1 MLSPL
6 KAKRRVKAPERSG
19 GSSSGCRVRGG
30 AARVADG
37 GGFCVRGD
45 TQASDG
51 GGGGGSRENANACCT
66 GKDGSVEGEGGG
78 AAAAS
83 ASGRDVAESDR
94 EDAVGG
100 GEDFPELAVLP
111 DKLRQRLMPFQKQG
125 VRFALEKGGRCMIA
139 DEMGLG
145 KTIQAIAVAYIYR
158 AEWPMLV
165 VVPSSLKYLWIEE
178 LEKWV
183 PELLPGDIHL
193 VENKTDIRA
202 VTESRVTVLGYGLLT
217 ADATL
222 LVEALQRRRFQVVLV
237 DESHYMKTRTATRSC
252 LLLPLVQGARRA
264 LLLTGTP
271 ALARPEEL
279 YMQIDALY
287 PNRFGKWTE
296 YAKRYCDAR
305 MRFFG
310 RGNRKWDFKGAS
322 NLQELHG
329 RLNAFM
335 IRRLKDEVLTQ
346 LPPKIRQRI
355 PFDLSKEATRELN
368 TMLDEWEA
376 LLKLVRSNS
385 CPTSSFVQ
393 VMSLITRLFKQT
405 AVAKAGAVK
414 DYIKMLL
421 ENDSIKFLVFAHHL
435 VMLQACTEAVVES
448 KVRYIRIDGSVPAAE
463 RSRLVHQFQ
472 NDASIRVAVLSI
484 KAAGQGLTF
493 TAATHVVFAELY
505 WDPGHMKQAEDRAH
519 RIGQCSSVHIHYLIA
534 KGTLDSLLWAMINR
548 KIFVTSSTLNGRLE
562 QLGMQEAD
570 TDKCDFL
577 SHAMAWV
584 PSDTIPEEEA
594 LFFTQ
599 REKDKQPDIRGFF
612 KKPTTPRVKA
622 NSDGGCDDERENG
635 SVDTAW
641 DARSPPS
648 EEGVDEPADGDGAS
662 LDGLRLLS
670 SGKRGVPEGEEF
682 KPQSKKFRL
691 PIAISPNTELQ
702 KSRTPPSSASP
713 ASPATTSP
721 MALQA
726 SPHAGQQTRLP
737 AKSGSASALR
747 RKSTTRRR
755 KDPATQCRPKGPQRG
770 RVLLPCDDRE
780 DALAAWDC
788 NVCTYSN
795 NGLMLYCEMCNTVRP
810 SERKTDGEPGDIT
823 AGRKKDGTEQAP
835 RGTRKHA
842 APSPG
847 KSADS
852 EPRACSQAWGE
863 CISVS
868 ESDDDEDSVACHRL
882 VVEDEVGQTL
892 DPVKP
897 ETDGHSCLPPTVVG
911 EASSCAEDGLS
922 GQGSKAGV
930 SVAAGDD
937 ATQPEPTSMD
947 VERGAAD
954 GEDPCQVD
962 VPAFDSFMFCA
973 SRNTDRVFLFTTD
986 GQPLHCNFIPLDI
999 KLENWDELPDILQ
1012 HKRNLVLVQRFV
1024 REWDALPPMK
1034 QRILR
1039 KSGQVFRSPA
1049 LAVEEISV
1057 GQRKQHC
1064 TKRFLSKTDV
1074 AERALT
1080 TAKQEGGSVRLV
1092 TKPGVKPLDR
1102 KRDPEPTHGTEKANA
1117 DKKVPQSAASTIP
1130 DAPGVDEVPSVGFLQ
1145 AVDGSGRPL
1154 CLGCSKPTQRASAA
1168 AGAAAGSNPGTSA
1181 ALTGAADWATRFCS
1195 RACQED
1201 FNLRSYNSCVRGAV
1215 RDAEHGVCRACGL
1228 DAQELFSRVRGTPR
1242 PQRKALLEA
1251 TVMAVLSVEQLNEMI
1266 REPRAGQF
1274 WQADHIQ
1281 PVWNGGGQCHLDN
1294 LQTLCTVCHEK
1305 KTNKQEVERR
1315 QMVKRAKAAQY
1326 GADITL
1332 FFQKK

>member
-6 KAKRRVKAPERSG
+6 KAKRRVKAPERSR
-19 GSSSGCRVRGG
+19 GSSSRCRVRGEV
-30 AARVADG
+30 ARVADG
-37 GGFCVRGD
+37 GGFCVGDERGLGD

-51 GGGGGSRENANACCT
+51 GGGPRENANACCT
-66 GKDGSVEGEGGG
+66 GKNGSVEGGA

-83 ASGRDVAESDR
+83 ASGWDVSESDC
-94 EDAVGG
+94 EDAGGG

-125 VRFALEKGGRCMIA
+125 VRFALEKGGR
-139 DEMGLG
+139 
-145 KTIQAIAVAYIYR
+145 
-158 AEWPMLV
+158 
-165 VVPSSLKYLWIEE
+165 
-178 LEKWV
+178 
-183 PELLPGDIHL
+183 
-193 VENKTDIRA
+193 A

-217 ADATL
+217 ADATQ
-222 LVEALQRRRFQVVLV
+222 LVEALQRRCFQVVLV
-237 DESHYMKTRTATRSC
+237 DESHYMKTRTATRSR

-305 MRFFG
+305 IRFFG
-310 RGNRKWDFKGAS
+310 RGQRQWDCKGAS

-355 PFDLSKEATRELN
+355 PFDLSKEATREVN

-385 CPTSSFVQ
+385 CPSSSVVQ

-414 DYIKMLL
+414 DYIKLLL
-421 ENDSIKFLVFAHHL
+421 ENDSMKFLVFAHHL

-562 QLGMQEAD
+562 QLGVQEAD

-594 LFFTQ
+594 FFFTQ

-612 KKPTTPRVKA
+612 KKPTAPRVKA
-622 NSDGGCDDERENG
+622 NSDGSCDDERENG

-641 DARSPPS
+641 DARSAPS
-648 EEGVDEPADGDGAS
+648 EEGVDEPADGDSAS

-691 PIAISPNTELQ
+691 PIATSPNTELQ
-702 KSRTPPSSASP
+702 KSRTPPSPASP
-713 ASPATTSP
+713 ASPAMTSP
-721 MALQA
+721 MVSQA
-726 SPHAGQQTRLP
+726 SPHAGQQTRLV

-780 DALAAWDC
+780 DTLAAWDC
-788 NVCTYSN
+788 SMCTYSN
-795 NGLMLYCEMCNTVRP
+795 NGLMLYCEMCNAVRP
-810 SERKTDGEPGDIT
+810 SERKTDGEPGNIT
-823 AGRKKDGTEQAP
+823 AGRKTDGTEQAP

-852 EPRACSQAWGE
+852 EPQACSQAWGE
-863 CISVS
+863 CITVS
-868 ESDDDEDSVACHRL
+868 ESDNDEDPVARHRL
-882 VVEDEVGQTL
+882 VVEDDVGQTL

-897 ETDGHSCLPPTVVG
+897 ETDSHSCLLPTVVG
-911 EASSCAEDGLS
+911 ESSSCAQDGLN

-937 ATQPEPTSMD
+937 ATQPEPTSME
-947 VERGAAD
+947 VEKGAAD
-954 GEDPCQVD
+954 REDSCQVD
-962 VPAFDSFMFCA
+962 MPAFDSFMFCA

-986 GQPLHCNFIPLDI
+986 GQPLRCNFIPLDI

-1074 AERALT
+1074 AERALSM
-1080 TAKQEGGSVRLV
+1080 AKQEGGSVRLV
-1092 TKPGVKPLDR
+1092 TKPGVKPLDG

-1117 DKKVPQSAASTIP
+1117 EKKVPQSAASTIP

-1154 CLGCSKPTQRASAA
+1154 CLGCSKPTQPASAA
-1168 AGAAAGSNPGTSA
+1168 AGAAAGSSPGTSA

-1215 RDAEHGVCRACGL
+1215 RDAECGVCRACGL
-1228 DAQELFSRVRGTPR
+1228 DAQELFSRVRGAPR

-1251 TVMAVLSVEQLNEMI
+1251 TVMAALSVEQLNEMI

-1305 KTNKQEVERR
+1305 KTNKQEVERK

>member
-6 KAKRRVKAPERSG
+6 KAKRRVKAPERSR
-19 GSSSGCRVRGG
+19 GSSSGCRVRGEV
-30 AARVADG
+30 ARVADG
-37 GGFCVRGD
+37 GGFCVGDERGLGD

-51 GGGGGSRENANACCT
+51 GGGPRENANACCT
-66 GKDGSVEGEGGG
+66 GKDGSVEGG

-83 ASGRDVAESDR
+83 ASGWDVSESDC
-94 EDAVGG
+94 EDAGGG
-100 GEDFPELAVLP
+100 GEDFPELADLP

-217 ADATL
+217 ADATQ
-222 LVEALQRRRFQVVLV
+222 LVEALQRRCFQVVLV
-237 DESHYMKTRTATRSC
+237 DESHYMKTRTATRSR

-305 MRFFG
+305 IRFFG
-310 RGNRKWDFKGAS
+310 RGQRQWDCKGAS

-355 PFDLSKEATRELN
+355 PFDLSKEATREVN

-385 CPTSSFVQ
+385 CPSSSVVQ

-414 DYIKMLL
+414 DYIKLLL
-421 ENDSIKFLVFAHHL
+421 ENDSMKFLVFAHHL

-562 QLGMQEAD
+562 QLGVQEAD

-594 LFFTQ
+594 FFFTQ

-612 KKPTTPRVKA
+612 KKPTAPRVKA
-622 NSDGGCDDERENG
+622 NSDGSCDDERENG

-641 DARSPPS
+641 DARSAP
-648 EEGVDEPADGDGAS
+648 
-662 LDGLRLLS
+662 
-670 SGKRGVPEGEEF
+670 
-682 KPQSKKFRL
+682 
-691 PIAISPNTELQ
+691 TM
-702 KSRTPPSSASP
+702 
-713 ASPATTSP
+713 TSP
-721 MALQA
+721 MVSQA
-726 SPHAGQQTRLP
+726 SPHAGQQTRLV

-780 DALAAWDC
+780 DTLAAWDC
-788 NVCTYSN
+788 SMCTYSN
-795 NGLMLYCEMCNTVRP
+795 NGLMLYCEMCNAVRP
-810 SERKTDGEPGDIT
+810 SGKAPRDSHPM
-823 AGRKKDGTEQAP
+823 AP

-852 EPRACSQAWGE
+852 EPQACSQAWGE
-863 CISVS
+863 CITVS
-868 ESDDDEDSVACHRL
+868 ESDNDEDPVARHRL
-882 VVEDEVGQTL
+882 VVEDDVGQTL

-897 ETDGHSCLPPTVVG
+897 ETDSHSCLLPTVVG
-911 EASSCAEDGLS
+911 EASSCAADREDS
-922 GQGSKAGV
+922 
-930 SVAAGDD
+930 
-937 ATQPEPTSMD
+937 
-947 VERGAAD
+947 
-954 GEDPCQVD
+954 CQVD
-962 VPAFDSFMFCA
+962 MPAFDSFMFCA

-986 GQPLHCNFIPLDI
+986 GQPLRCNFIPLDI

-1074 AERALT
+1074 AERALSM
-1080 TAKQEGGSVRLV
+1080 AKQEGGSVRLV
-1092 TKPGVKPLDR
+1092 TKPGVKPLDG

-1117 DKKVPQSAASTIP
+1117 EKKVPQSAASTIP

-1154 CLGCSKPTQRASAA
+1154 CLGCSKPTQPASAA
-1168 AGAAAGSNPGTSA
+1168 AGAAAGSSPGTSA

-1215 RDAEHGVCRACGL
+1215 RDAECGVCRACGL
-1228 DAQELFSRVRGTPR
+1228 DAQELFSRVRGAPR

-1251 TVMAVLSVEQLNEMI
+1251 TVMAALSVEQLNEMI

-1305 KTNKQEVERR
+1305 KTNKQEVERK

>member
-78 AAAAS
+78 AAS

-139 DEMGLG
+139 DE
-145 KTIQAIAVAYIYR
+145 
-158 AEWPMLV
+158 
-165 VVPSSLKYLWIEE
+165 YLWIEE

-962 VPAFDSFMFCA
+962 VPTFDSFMFCA

-1080 TAKQEGGSVRLV
+1080 TAKQESGSVRLV

>member
-1 MLSPL
+1 M
-6 KAKRRVKAPERSG
+6 
-19 GSSSGCRVRGG
+19 
-30 AARVADG
+30 
-37 GGFCVRGD
+37 
-45 TQASDG
+45 
-51 GGGGGSRENANACCT
+51 
-66 GKDGSVEGEGGG
+66 
-78 AAAAS
+78 
-83 ASGRDVAESDR
+83 
-94 EDAVGG
+94 
-100 GEDFPELAVLP
+100 AVLP

-713 ASPATTSP
+713 ASP
-721 MALQA
+721 
-726 SPHAGQQTRLP
+726 
-737 AKSGSASALR
+737 
-747 RKSTTRRR
+747 
-755 KDPATQCRPKGPQRG
+755 
-770 RVLLPCDDRE
+770 V
-780 DALAAWDC
+780 AAWDC

-810 SERKTDGEPGDIT
+810 SGKAPCGSHPNGLQPKSFVQQDQKEKLMASLETSPLEEKKT
-823 AGRKKDGTEQAP
+823 AQSRP
-835 RGTRKHA
+835 RGA
-842 APSPG
+842 
-847 KSADS
+847 
-852 EPRACSQAWGE
+852 RANMQRHPP
-863 CISVS
+863 
-868 ESDDDEDSVACHRL
+868 ESL
-882 VVEDEVGQTL
+882 QTL
-892 DPVKP
+892 SHGCSNP
-897 ETDGHSCLPPTVVG
+897 EW
-911 EASSCAEDGLS
+911 
-922 GQGSKAGV
+922 
-930 SVAAGDD
+930 
-937 ATQPEPTSMD
+937 TSD
-947 VERGAAD
+947 
-954 GEDPCQVD
+954 VD
-962 VPAFDSFMFCA
+962 VPTFDSFMFCA

-1080 TAKQEGGSVRLV
+1080 TAKQESGSVRLV

-1102 KRDPEPTHGTEKANA
+1102 KRDPEPTHGTEKG
-1117 DKKVPQSAASTIP
+1117 KKVPQSAASTIP

>member
-6 KAKRRVKAPERSG
+6 KAKRRVKAPERSR
-19 GSSSGCRVRGG
+19 GSSSRCRVRGEV
-30 AARVADG
+30 ARVADG
-37 GGFCVRGD
+37 GGFCVGDERGLGD

-51 GGGGGSRENANACCT
+51 GGGPRENANACCT
-66 GKDGSVEGEGGG
+66 GKNGSVEGGA

-83 ASGRDVAESDR
+83 ASGWDVSESDC
-94 EDAVGG
+94 EDAGGG

-217 ADATL
+217 ADATQ
-222 LVEALQRRRFQVVLV
+222 LVEALQRRCFQVVLV
-237 DESHYMKTRTATRSC
+237 DESHYMKTRTATRSR

-305 MRFFG
+305 IRFFG
-310 RGNRKWDFKGAS
+310 RGQRQWDCKGAS

-355 PFDLSKEATRELN
+355 PFDLSKEATREVN

-385 CPTSSFVQ
+385 CPSSSVVQ

-414 DYIKMLL
+414 DYIKLLL
-421 ENDSIKFLVFAHHL
+421 ENDSMKFLVFAHHL

-562 QLGMQEAD
+562 QLGVQEAD

-594 LFFTQ
+594 FFFTQ

-612 KKPTTPRVKA
+612 KKPTAPRVKA
-622 NSDGGCDDERENG
+622 NSDGSCDDERENG

-641 DARSPPS
+641 DARSAPS
-648 EEGVDEPADGDGAS
+648 EEGVDEPADGDSAS

-691 PIAISPNTELQ
+691 PIATSPNTELQ
-702 KSRTPPSSASP
+702 KSRTPPSPASP
-713 ASPATTSP
+713 ASPAMTSP
-721 MALQA
+721 MD
-726 SPHAGQQTRLP
+726 T
-737 AKSGSASALR
+737 
-747 RKSTTRRR
+747 
-755 KDPATQCRPKGPQRG
+755 
-770 RVLLPCDDRE
+770 
-780 DALAAWDC
+780 LAAWDC
-788 NVCTYSN
+788 SMCTYSN
-795 NGLMLYCEMCNTVRP
+795 NGLMLYCEMCNAVRP
-810 SERKTDGEPGDIT
+810 SGK
-823 AGRKKDGTEQAP
+823 AP
-835 RGTRKHA
+835 RDSHPMKEKLMANLETSPLEEKQTAQSRPQGARANMQRHPPESLRTLSHRHVRRHGESA
-842 APSPG
+842 A
-847 KSADS
+847 D
-852 EPRACSQAWGE
+852 R
-863 CISVS
+863 
-868 ESDDDEDSVACHRL
+868 EDS
-882 VVEDEVGQTL
+882 
-892 DPVKP
+892 
-897 ETDGHSCLPPTVVG
+897 
-911 EASSCAEDGLS
+911 
-922 GQGSKAGV
+922 
-930 SVAAGDD
+930 
-937 ATQPEPTSMD
+937 
-947 VERGAAD
+947 
-954 GEDPCQVD
+954 CQVD
-962 VPAFDSFMFCA
+962 MPAFDSFMFCA

-986 GQPLHCNFIPLDI
+986 GQPLRCNFIPLDI

-1074 AERALT
+1074 AERALSM
-1080 TAKQEGGSVRLV
+1080 AKQEGGSVRLV
-1092 TKPGVKPLDR
+1092 TKPGVKPLDG

-1117 DKKVPQSAASTIP
+1117 EKKVPQSAASTIP

-1154 CLGCSKPTQRASAA
+1154 CLGCSKPTQPASAA
-1168 AGAAAGSNPGTSA
+1168 AGAAAGSSPGTSA

-1215 RDAEHGVCRACGL
+1215 RDAECGVCRACGL
-1228 DAQELFSRVRGTPR
+1228 DAQELFSRVRGAPR

-1251 TVMAVLSVEQLNEMI
+1251 TVMAALSVEQLNEMI

-1305 KTNKQEVERR
+1305 KTNKQEVERK